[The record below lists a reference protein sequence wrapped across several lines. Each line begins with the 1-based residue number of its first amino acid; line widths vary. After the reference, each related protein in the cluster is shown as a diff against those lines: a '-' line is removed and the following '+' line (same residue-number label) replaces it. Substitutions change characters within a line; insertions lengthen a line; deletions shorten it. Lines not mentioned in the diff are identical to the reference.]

1 MHLREN
7 GKKTLTLVFGRRE
20 KLLLRSLVP
29 GARIFERQ
37 SPHETFGRRKTLRR
51 ENHPHQQRTGGGGN
65 PAEER
70 EPAEEEESEEE
81 RNVRKAEEME
91 TG

>member
-1 MHLREN
+1 MKHSDE
-7 GKKTLTLVFGRRE
+7 GKLFVVK
-20 KLLLRSLVP
+20 
-29 GARIFERQ
+29 
-37 SPHETFGRRKTLRR
+37 
-51 ENHPHQQRTGGGGN
+51 NHPHQQRTGGGGN

>member
-1 MHLREN
+1 M
-7 GKKTLTLVFGRRE
+7 KTI
-20 KLLLRSLVP
+20 
-29 GARIFERQ
+29 RISSEQ
-37 SPHETFGRRKTLRR
+37 EA
-51 ENHPHQQRTGGGGN
+51 GGN

>member
-1 MHLREN
+1 M
-7 GKKTLTLVFGRRE
+7 
-20 KLLLRSLVP
+20 P

-51 ENHPHQQRTGGGGN
+51 ENHPRQQRTGGGGN

-81 RNVRKAEEME
+81 RNVRIKKQEYKNESMENFIFIFLFFDYKAH
-91 TG
+91 

>member
-1 MHLREN
+1 MK
-7 GKKTLTLVFGRRE
+7 GKARMKHSDEGKLFVVKTI
-20 KLLLRSLVP
+20 
-29 GARIFERQ
+29 RISSEQ
-37 SPHETFGRRKTLRR
+37 EAG
-51 ENHPHQQRTGGGGN
+51 E
-65 PAEER
+65 EER